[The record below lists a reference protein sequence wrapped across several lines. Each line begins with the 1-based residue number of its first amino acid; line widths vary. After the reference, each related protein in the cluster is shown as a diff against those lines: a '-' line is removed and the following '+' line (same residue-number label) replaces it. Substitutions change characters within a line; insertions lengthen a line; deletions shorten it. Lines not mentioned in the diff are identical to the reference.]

1 MSEDNL
7 IKTKQD
13 KIQKWNE
20 LGFESYHNN
29 IDNNAQKVTIGK
41 LINYYQK
48 DIDTGKVFSVN
59 GRIMSMRKQGGVR
72 FLNLIN
78 ENEKIQLFVSKKDI
92 DVEKYWNIFQHLDIG
107 DIVNVSGE
115 LMRTTSGELSIR
127 LKTICPLTKCLI
139 APTKDGATTTIEN
152 SELKYRQRYRDLIEN
167 SESYNVFIARSQIIK
182 AIREF
187 MEQKLCSMEVETP
200 ILTNMRSGANAK
212 PFETH
217 HNALNKD
224 LYLRIAPELYLKRLL
239 VGGFNNVFEI
249 GRLFRNEGISTKHN
263 PEFTAIE
270 YYQAYADYKV
280 LIKQTKDML
289 NFIALY
295 PKTGYDLEKSSFN
308 LDCVEIKMI
317 DAVILSLS
325 NLYGISINSWNALGG
340 NLNWTEVQQ
349 LISDILIKNQLTELN
364 NDFCQA
370 ILRKKNKNNRRISVC
385 II

>member
-187 MEQKLCSMEVETP
+187 MEQCNFSFCSFINVVKV
-200 ILTNMRSGANAK
+200 RR
-212 PFETH
+212 
-217 HNALNKD
+217 D
-224 LYLRIAPELYLKRLL
+224 LH
-239 VGGFNNVFEI
+239 
-249 GRLFRNEGISTKHN
+249 T
-263 PEFTAIE
+263 
-270 YYQAYADYKV
+270 
-280 LIKQTKDML
+280 
-289 NFIALY
+289 
-295 PKTGYDLEKSSFN
+295 
-308 LDCVEIKMI
+308 
-317 DAVILSLS
+317 
-325 NLYGISINSWNALGG
+325 W
-340 NLNWTEVQQ
+340 
-349 LISDILIKNQLTELN
+349 
-364 NDFCQA
+364 
-370 ILRKKNKNNRRISVC
+370 
-385 II
+385 